1 MSRPS
6 SHHSGRPV
14 SLFAFEPGVPG
25 VPSASATGTFIHGI
39 LHLLRTTPELDLRV
53 RWLRPAGPR
62 PPDRGG
68 LAEAWTGARW
78 AVRELRR
85 VLADPTHYLLFIY
98 PKVPVLAHVSR
109 PGLLGLAQH
118 AYRWLGRKRWLTRQ
132 RIVVI
137 VEDLPIEMAAG
148 HAAAG
153 GALPRLPEAR
163 IRGIES
169 ALFRAAH
176 RLVAPRGFVDQIR
189 EIHDVRPER
198 FRTFRR
204 NIYRTE
210 AAAGT
215 GVPDSEPGPAGPARA
230 AAPAAGT
237 EPDLERLGFEPGT
250 VNFFY
255 SGSIPTSLAAN
266 FREVLRSVRQ
276 AADARLH
283 ICGPDADAVRRW
295 FRELDVGNARHY
307 GRLDRRTHDALA
319 RSCDVG
325 LILYPTDNP
334 YHHLTPTMKYS
345 AYLANG
351 LAVLSTD
358 LREVAANL
366 REDGVGQAMPIRELS
381 LELLRWATRPRLF
394 ADFRAAAAREAGAV
408 RDGAEMRDWI
418 DEIGRDE

>member
-25 VPSASATGTFIHGI
+25 VPSASATGTFVHGI
-39 LHLLRTTPELDLRV
+39 VHLLRTTPELDLRV
-53 RWLRPAGPR
+53 RSLRPAGLR

-78 AVRELRR
+78 AVRELSR
-85 VLADPTHYLLFIY
+85 VLADPTRYLLFIY

-118 AYRWLGRKRWLTRQ
+118 TYRWLGRKRWLTRQ

-153 GALPRLPEAR
+153 GPLPRLPEAR

-210 AAAGT
+210 ATAG
-215 GVPDSEPGPAGPARA
+215 A
-230 AAPAAGT
+230 

-319 RSCDVG
+319 RRCDVG

-408 RDGAEMRDWI
+408 RDGAEMRNWI
-418 DEIGRDE
+418 DEIGRGE